1 MILLKSNFL
10 GYINCS
16 KNNLW
21 NNFEPPI
28 KFVLYDY
35 NFFPQFPIDLFLVTE
50 SFDSLIYSMFI
61 FFLFF
66 SFFSFFVICGQQK
79 SSSIFLPFFVSHFL
93 VKFFFVVVFCFLFV
107 LFCFV
112 AKCQRFGCHL
122 EKSDTS
128 FLFSVFSIN
137 WIYK

>member
-28 KFVLYDY
+28 KFVLYNY
-35 NFFPQFPIDLFLVTE
+35 NFFSNFLSTCFWLQKVLIVWFIQCS
-50 SFDSLIYSMFI
+50 SF
-61 FFLFF
+61 FFFF
-66 SFFSFFVICGQQK
+66 FYLFSFFVICGQQK

-128 FLFSVFSIN
+128 FLFSGFFN
-137 WIYK
+137 